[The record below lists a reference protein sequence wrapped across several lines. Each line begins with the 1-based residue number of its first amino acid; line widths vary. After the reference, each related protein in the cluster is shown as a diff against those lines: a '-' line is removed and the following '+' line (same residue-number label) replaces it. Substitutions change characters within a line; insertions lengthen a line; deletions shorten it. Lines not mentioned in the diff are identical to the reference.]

1 MAVDAS
7 SAVKMGRPPIQSV
20 AMPMGSRRSEPV
32 RMGSA
37 TSSANSVSPRASSL
51 RMAMP
56 TMAKITHTA
65 NITVNPKVFIAR
77 TLLRF
82 QVSDRSMCARGSR

>member
-1 MAVDAS
+1 M
-7 SAVKMGRPPIQSV
+7 
-20 AMPMGSRRSEPV
+20 

-37 TSSANSVSPRASSL
+37 TSSANSVSPRESSF
-51 RMAMP
+51 RMAIP

-65 NITVNPKVFIAR
+65 NITVNPKVFMAR

-82 QVSDRSMCARGSR
+82 HFSDRSMGVVPASRASRRRGARRPTR

>member
-1 MAVDAS
+1 M
-7 SAVKMGRPPIQSV
+7 
-20 AMPMGSRRSEPV
+20 

-37 TSSANSVSPRASSL
+37 TSSANSVSPRESSF
-51 RMAMP
+51 RMAIP

-65 NITVNPKVFIAR
+65 NITVNPKVFIAS

-82 QVSDRSMCARGSR
+82 HVSERCMCALASRASRRDGARRTTR